1 MATTNKAVSST
12 WTRVADLG
20 AEFLLSA
27 LDPVEIAVTGANAT
41 VPTVSAGHY
50 LEAGAGMTRDQAGA
64 GAVWAR
70 ALGVPPAT
78 VVVS

>member
-20 AEFLLSA
+20 DEFVLSA
-27 LDPVEIAVTGANAT
+27 LDLVEVAVSAADAT
-41 VPTVSAGHY
+41 APTVSGVV
-50 LEAGAGMTRDQAGA
+50 LQPGSGVTRDQAGV

-78 VVVS
+78 VVLL